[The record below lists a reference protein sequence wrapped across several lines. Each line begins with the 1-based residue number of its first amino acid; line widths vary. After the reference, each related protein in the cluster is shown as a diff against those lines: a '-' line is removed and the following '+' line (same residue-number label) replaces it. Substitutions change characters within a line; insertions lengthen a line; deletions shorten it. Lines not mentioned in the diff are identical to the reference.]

1 MNKTLYRN
9 FECYLCRNELNDS
22 FLDLDDAEIFD
33 DYYTLYNHIYVDD
46 FWKEYD
52 EIARKHNYKILQN
65 MNSFEKSMIHL
76 AVKTINNR
84 ILESNI
90 AEYLR
95 RRELYVDNE
104 NNMLFLYVEFKD
116 AAELNEID
124 DIAAQFVRKV
134 FKETYEKFNNGWYDI
149 EGEYLA

>member
-9 FECYLCRNELNDS
+9 FECYLCRNELNDN

-46 FWKEYD
+46 FWEEYE
-52 EIARKHNYKILQN
+52 EIARKHNYSRLQN
-65 MNSFEKSMIHL
+65 MSSFEKSMIHL
-76 AVKTINNR
+76 AVKTMNNR

-134 FKETYEKFNNGWYDI
+134 FKETYEKYQNGWYDVS
-149 EGEYLA
+149 EVYLA

>member
-46 FWKEYD
+46 FWEEYD
-52 EIARKHNYKILQN
+52 EIARKHNYSRLQN

-76 AVKTINNR
+76 AVEKLNSR
-84 ILESNI
+84 ILETNI

-95 RRELYVDNE
+95 KRELYVDNE
-104 NNMLFLYVEFKD
+104 SNELFLYVDFKD
-116 AAELNEID
+116 AAALNEIS
-124 DIAAQFVRKV
+124 DIEAQFIRKV
-134 FKETYEKFNNGWYDI
+134 FKETCEKFKNGWYDI

>member
-52 EIARKHNYKILQN
+52 EIARKHNYKKLQN

-76 AVKTINNR
+76 AVEKLNSR
-84 ILESNI
+84 ILETNI

-95 RRELYVDNE
+95 KRELYVDNE
-104 NNMLFLYVEFKD
+104 NNVLFLYVDFKD

-124 DIAAQFVRKV
+124 DVATQFVRKV
-134 FKETYEKFNNGWYDI
+134 FKETYEKYQNGWYDVS
-149 EGEYLA
+149 EVYLA

>member
-46 FWKEYD
+46 FWEEYD

-76 AVKTINNR
+76 AVKTMNNR